1 MRSLQVRGSEV
12 EMPRKPRRAK
22 LTIEESYSYLG
33 AGSRKINWLRL
44 TYKNGE
50 PAMHSETVEQP
61 KRARAAIIRAM
72 VDVLESEGYV
82 VTKPEEAGR

>member
-1 MRSLQVRGSEV
+1 
-12 EMPRKPRRAK
+12 MPRKPRRAK

-33 AGSRKINWLRL
+33 AGSRQINWLRL

-61 KRARAAIIRAM
+61 KRARAAIIRSM
-72 VDVLESEGYV
+72 VDVLEDEGYV
-82 VTKPEEAGR
+82 VTKPEEEQETPQ